1 MKKSKKGRAAK
12 NKKLAK
18 QRNIDQENRQNELR
32 SVNFFNFSMQGE
44 GPKKH
49 DCQDSFTIIDN
60 NPSIFHFFAVFD
72 GHGSSGKE
80 ASNAACDNFQQYFEK
95 KLDKVKKLTDSR
107 KRDNFLRKS
116 FKFTEKKLKISG
128 IDYSNS
134 GTCCI
139 GIFLQKNL
147 CTITNLGDSRAV

>member
-1 MKKSKKGRAAK
+1 MKKSKKGRAIK

-95 KLDKVKKLTDSR
+95 KLDKVKTLESDKEIDG
-107 KRDNFLRKS
+107 FLKTA
-116 FKFTEKKLKISG
+116 FVQTEKKL
-128 IDYSNS
+128 
-134 GTCCI
+134 
-139 GIFLQKNL
+139 
-147 CTITNLGDSRAV
+147 